1 MAITKA
7 KKGDQAK
14 YYLLQHLDGKMVDKL
29 VGDIAPRFI
38 GRPGGYTRILKLGK
52 RLKDNADMVLIE
64 WVEGPIKTQNS
75 KLKVQNEDKKKEE
88 KEEKTKAEAAVKTD
102 KKEKKVKKDYKNEK
116 ADKTD
121 KKK

>member
-1 MAITKA
+1 
-7 KKGDQAK
+7 
-14 YYLLQHLDGKMVDKL
+14 MVDKL